1 MNGVCKCR
9 KGYSGT
15 YCQYHDD
22 GSASFGTIVFYF
34 AIFLF
39 ICALI
44 FGLFYGAV
52 RLIRGMEEQSMR
64 IAIEDER
71 IEREDQMQ
79 IIQQQDDKIID
90 KKSGEPT
97 ISSKYDH

>member
-52 RLIRGMEEQSMR
+52 RLIRSMEEQRAR
-64 IAIEDER
+64 IAEEEAR
-71 IEREDQMQ
+71 NEREDQ
-79 IIQQQDDKIID
+79 
-90 KKSGEPT
+90 
-97 ISSKYDH
+97 